1 MARRRREPETAR
13 ITAVTH
19 DGRGIAAV
27 SGKKVFVS
35 GALEGEEVR
44 FLRRKSRRNF
54 DEAELLEVLET
65 SVDRIEARCDAFGR
79 CGGCALQHVSEQQQQ
94 SIKFQTLKDNL
105 ERIGKVTPDAWLPP
119 IIGPGWHY
127 RRRARLG
134 VKDVPGKGRVLVGFR
149 ERHAPFITDM
159 HRCEVLAK
167 PVDGMIDALKT
178 LKDNL
183 ERIGKVTPDAW
194 LPPIIGPGWHYR
206 RRARLGVKDVP
217 GKGRVLVGFR
227 ERHAPF
233 ITDMHRCE
241 VLAKPVDG
249 MIDALSTLIG
259 SLSIRARLPQIEVA
273 VAENAVALVFR
284 VLDPPTDDD
293 AALLQQFG
301 KANGVRIYLQPG
313 GLDSVELLYPDS
325 PVEALYYTLPEFDI
339 RIEFSPV
346 GFVQINSDINQQM
359 VRHAI
364 DLLAPEPDDRLLDLY
379 CGIGNFSLPLARRC
393 REILGVE
400 GDAMLVAA
408 AAENAALNDLQNAT
422 FRTADLSKIDGSE
435 GWLRGGWNKLLL
447 DPARN
452 GAAEVMQLMP
462 VIGAQRIVY
471 VSCHPGTLA
480 RDAGSLVNEQ
490 GYRLEAAGIIDMFPH
505 TAHAESIAVFN
516 KQ

>member
-13 ITAVTH
+13 ISAVTH

-65 SVDRIEARCDAFGR
+65 SADRIEARCDVFGR
-79 CGGCALQHVSEQQQQ
+79 CGGCVLQHVSEQQQQ
-94 SIKFQTLKDNL
+94 SIKFQALKDNL
-105 ERIGKVTPDAWLPP
+105 ERIGKVTPDVWLAP
-119 IIGPGWHY
+119 ITAPSWHY
-127 RRRARLG
+127 RRRARLA

-167 PVDGMIDALKT
+167 PVDGL
-178 LKDNL
+178 
-183 ERIGKVTPDAW
+183 
-194 LPPIIGPGWHYR
+194 
-206 RRARLGVKDVP
+206 
-217 GKGRVLVGFR
+217 
-227 ERHAPF
+227 
-233 ITDMHRCE
+233 
-241 VLAKPVDG
+241 
-249 MIDALSTLIG
+249 IDALSTLIG

-284 VLDPPTDDD
+284 VLDPPTEED
-293 AALLQQFG
+293 AVLLQQFG
-301 KANGVRIYLQPG
+301 QANCVRIYLQPD
-313 GLDSVELLYPDS
+313 GLDSVVLLYPDE
-325 PVEALYYTLPEFDI
+325 PVEALYYTLPDFDI
-339 RIEFSPV
+339 RIEFNPV

-359 VRHAI
+359 VGRAI
-364 DLLAPEPDDRLLDLY
+364 ELLALEPDERVLDLY
-379 CGIGNFSLPLARRC
+379 CGIGNFSLPLARQC
-393 REILGVE
+393 RDVLGVE
-400 GDAMLVAA
+400 GDDMLVAA
-408 AAENAALNDLQNAT
+408 ATDNAMLNDLENAT
-422 FRTADLSKIDGSE
+422 FRMADLSKVDGSE
-435 GWLRGGWNKLLL
+435 AWLREGWDKVLL

-462 VIGAQRIVY
+462 VIGARRIVY

-480 RDAGSLVNEQ
+480 RDAGTLVNEQ
-490 GYRLEAAGIIDMFPH
+490 GYRLESAGIIDMFPH
-505 TAHAESIAVFN
+505 TAHAESIAVFD

>member
-167 PVDGMIDALKT
+167 PVDGMIDS
-178 LKDNL
+178 
-183 ERIGKVTPDAW
+183 
-194 LPPIIGPGWHYR
+194 
-206 RRARLGVKDVP
+206 
-217 GKGRVLVGFR
+217 
-227 ERHAPF
+227 
-233 ITDMHRCE
+233 
-241 VLAKPVDG
+241 
-249 MIDALSTLIG
+249 LSTLIG

-301 KANGVRIYLQPG
+301 KANCVRIYLQPG

-408 AAENAALNDLQNAT
+408 AADNAALNDLQNAT

-435 GWLRGGWNKLLL
+435 AWLRGGWDKLLL